1 MAECPF
7 CKGAISEDLA
17 SYGGR
22 CPSCLI
28 EIPGEE
34 APTNPGVDAQA
45 RQAVEAQA
53 AKASKRNRVV
63 FAAATLVLLG
73 VTGGGAALFFG
84 ASAVVSDGGDDFEDF
99 VMVPLDRHEDLD
111 VPEEENPEEIAAV
124 NPGASNLPTSS
135 SGSSS
140 ASTSS
145 SSSSTSSSSEGS
157 SQEASILGT
166 GVKTTPSGSK
176 LSLDLGSGPT
186 VAVASKG
193 PEAITLTDS
202 EEIRK
207 MIQTV
212 LKAGGSSLK
221 SCYEAE
227 LKSGADLGGTWDIEF
242 SLDDSGKAKAIEII
256 PRSSPNPQLEACMKS
271 RVAGWSFQ
279 RIAQPTRIVKPFSFE
294 TGW

>member
-63 FAAATLVLLG
+63 FAAAAFVLLG
-73 VTGGGAALFFG
+73 VTGGGAAVFYG
-84 ASAVVSDGGDDFEDF
+84 AGSVVTDDSDDFEDF

-111 VPEEENPEEIAAV
+111 LPEEETADAGAV
-124 NPGASNLPTSS
+124 ASSGGLDQPGS

-140 ASTSS
+140 ASAASS
-145 SSSSTSSSSEGS
+145 SASSGSSESS

-166 GVKTTPSGSK
+166 GVKTTSSGSK

-221 SCYEAE
+221 SCYETE
-227 LKSGADLGGTWDIEF
+227 LKSGADVGGTWDIEF

-271 RVAGWSFQ
+271 RVASWSFQ

>member
-22 CPSCLI
+22 CHSCLI
-28 EIPGEE
+28 EIPGED

-53 AKASKRNRVV
+53 AKASKRNRLV
-63 FAAATLVLLG
+63 FAAVALVLLG

-84 ASAVVSDGGDDFEDF
+84 ASAVVNDSGDDFEDF

-111 VPEEENPEEIAAV
+111 VPEEDNPEEIAAA
-124 NPGASNLPTSS
+124 NPASNQPPSS
-135 SGSSS
+135 SG
-140 ASTSS
+140 ANGAPSS
-145 SSSSTSSSSEGS
+145 SSSSATSGGGEGS

-221 SCYEAE
+221 SCYETE
-227 LKSGADLGGTWDIEF
+227 LKSGADLGGSWDIEF
-242 SLDDSGKAKAIEII
+242 SLDDSGQAKAIEII
-256 PRSSPNPQLEACMKS
+256 PRSNPNPQLEACMKS

-279 RIAQPTRIVKPFSFE
+279 RIAQPTRIVKPYSFE